1 MNDENLPER
10 TIDKLPASSTDAAPE
25 NDSSLEALVRE
36 EQSLVRERLREEL
49 GREPSQKEADEWLS
63 EQTEGY

>member
-1 MNDENLPER
+1 MINKNSVEKSPVELMTNS
-10 TIDKLPASSTDAAPE
+10 ADALPE

-36 EQSLVRERLREEL
+36 EQSLVRERLREKL
-49 GREPSQKEADEWLS
+49 GREPTQEEADEWLN

>member
-1 MNDENLPER
+1 MNNKNSSEQTSDE
-10 TIDKLPASSTDAAPE
+10 LPASSTDAPPE

-36 EQSLVRERLREEL
+36 EQSIARERLREEL
-49 GREPSQKEADEWLS
+49 GREPTQKEADDWLS

>member
-1 MNDENLPER
+1 MNDKNLPEK
-10 TIDKLPASSTDAAPE
+10 TPDELTASSTAAPPE

-36 EQSLVRERLREEL
+36 EQSIARERLREEL
-49 GREPSQKEADEWLS
+49 GREPTQKEADEWLN

>member
-1 MNDENLPER
+1 MIPPEE
-10 TIDKLPASSTDAAPE
+10 TPADFSASLTDAPPE

-49 GREPSQKEADEWLS
+49 RREPTQAEADEWLN